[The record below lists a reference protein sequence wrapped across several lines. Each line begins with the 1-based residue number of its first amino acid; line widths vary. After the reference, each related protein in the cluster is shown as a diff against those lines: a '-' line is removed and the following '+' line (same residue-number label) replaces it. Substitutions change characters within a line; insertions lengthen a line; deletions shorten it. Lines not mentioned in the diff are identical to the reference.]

1 MTDKQKKYW
10 DKIMNILNNP
20 ENEDIIWI
28 QDLCALVPM
37 STVNFYELFQ
47 KDSNEFN
54 AIKELLEK
62 NRIALN
68 KFTTKILKSQAE
80 NESTTAA
87 IYLNKISQSKEQ
99 KEHMQELKEQETAE
113 KPAPISVNFVLK
125 NKEDENH

>member
-1 MTDKQKKYW
+1 MTDKQQKYW
-10 DKIMNILNNP
+10 DKIMTVLNDP

-28 QDLCALVPM
+28 SDLCALVPM
-37 STVNFYELFQ
+37 STVNFYEVFP

-54 AIKELLEK
+54 TIKEILEK

-68 KFTTKILKSQAE
+68 KFTTKILKNQAE

-99 KEHMQELKEQETAE
+99 KEHMQELKEQETTE
-113 KPAPISVNFVLK
+113 KPAPITINFNSK
-125 NKEDENH
+125 KKK